1 MNQAPRRRCAGE
13 RGETLLETLATVT
26 ILGITV
32 VAVMFGLATAINLS
46 RDHQDDA
53 DAAIVLT
60 AAADAVKDATYVACP
75 GVSTASYDPTVLIPA
90 AGIGLPTHW
99 STGNVAV
106 TNVQAWNGSG
116 FGACAATDRGMQLV
130 TVAATSPDGK
140 TAVHVDVVKRAP
152 T

>member
-1 MNQAPRRRCAGE
+1 MNPAPRRRCAGE

-75 GVSTASYDPTVLIPA
+75 GVSTASYDPT

-99 STGNVAV
+99 SAGNVTV
-106 TNVQAWNGSG
+106 TSVQGWNGSG
-116 FGACAATDRGMQLV
+116 FAACTATDRGMQLV